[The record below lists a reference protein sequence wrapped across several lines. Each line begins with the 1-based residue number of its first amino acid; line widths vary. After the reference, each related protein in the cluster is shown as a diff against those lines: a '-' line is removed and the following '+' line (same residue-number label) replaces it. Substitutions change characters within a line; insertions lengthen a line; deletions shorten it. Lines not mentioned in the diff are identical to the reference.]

1 VRELALVV
9 IVALT
14 ACTARSDGVANP
26 EVGGEKESFAPL
38 PAPSFEDAIRHVD
51 GRLASRAMSGDVSSS
66 SQIVRELT
74 SATKD
79 NPTRDEFRSQ
89 HFWLEIDA
97 QNGSLDSVIE
107 LATYSE
113 ATTPFYCQRAK
124 YWASV
129 ASERFPEYEAELRRR
144 AKDDDPQLVE
154 RTIRHRM
161 DAISSSLA
169 RACIDP

>member
-1 VRELALVV
+1 MRELAFVV
-9 IVALT
+9 IAALT
-14 ACTARSDGVANP
+14 ACAPRSDGVANP
-26 EVGGEKESFAPL
+26 EVGNDKESFSPLRAPT
-38 PAPSFEDAIRHVD
+38 FEEAIRDVD
-51 GRLASRAMSGDVSSS
+51 GRLASRAISGDVSSS
-66 SQIVRELT
+66 SRIVRELV

-89 HFWLEIDA
+89 YFWLEIDA
-97 QNGSLDSVIE
+97 QNGSLDSVME

-113 ATTPFYCQRAK
+113 TTKPFYCQRVK

-144 AKDDDPQLVE
+144 AKGDDSQLVE
-154 RTIRHRM
+154 RTIRIRM

-169 RACIDP
+169 RVCIDP